1 MIQRREQRGCGNT
14 AGGSAQDRPVRSR
27 RCDPHLPVC
36 VHPSPLTSPRRELI
50 VRVLNSRLRRALQCE
65 RLSATASKP
74 RWTWRERFLSGSSPP
89 RCARIATTPDTAHPA
104 HRAAIVEGERDKC
117 GGTPS
122 RPLATG
128 FECDISPTT
137 SRLQFP
143 CGRPPTNR
151 LRPDHSAIN
160 AGDSRPSRER
170 HKAWREPRLRSPK
183 RIPLGE

>member
-1 MIQRREQRGCGNT
+1 VIQRREQRGCGNT

-36 VHPSPLTSPRRELI
+36 VHPSPRTSPRRELI

-143 CGRPPTNR
+143 CGRQTAPSLVFLFRTT
-151 LRPDHSAIN
+151 
-160 AGDSRPSRER
+160 DSGCTTARITVSVEPLLKSRSTFQFR
-170 HKAWREPRLRSPK
+170 MCT
-183 RIPLGE
+183 